1 MGRKHKSLEEL
12 TIRDNFMFVKVF
24 SDEEIAK
31 PFLKALLKIDIEQV
45 HIVGEAHQEAA
56 PNKKYIRFDVL
67 VKENGTDAAEG
78 KPGRVFDLEMQ
89 MVDTGEL
96 PKRARYYQGI
106 CDVETLASSHR
117 YKELKEQYVIF
128 LCPEDIFKKE
138 RPIYEFENREKSDHS
153 LTLGDLT
160 YKIFLNFSKYDAVTD
175 ESVRDYLKYFATD
188 EVSSAVTKAIQS
200 KVDFFHKDPKT
211 RSDYMTFEAMLEEE
225 RDEAREEGRAEGADS
240 RNKELAKA
248 FRDRGV
254 AIDVIV
260 DSTGL
265 TSEEIKA
272 L

>member
-31 PFLKALLKIDIEQV
+31 PFLKALLKIDIERV
-45 HIVGEAHQEAA
+45 TIVGEAQQLAN

-67 VKENGTDAAEG
+67 VRENGTDAAAG
-78 KPGRVFDLEMQ
+78 KLGRVFDLEMQ

-106 CDVETLASSHR
+106 CDIETLASSHR

-128 LCPEDIFKKE
+128 LCPEDIFGKE
-138 RPIYEFENREKSDHS
+138 RPIYEFENREKNDPS

-175 ESVRDYLKYFATD
+175 DSVRDYLKYFATD
-188 EVSSAVTKAIQS
+188 EATTAATLAIQD
-200 KVDFFHKDPKT
+200 KVDFFHRDPKT

-225 RDEAREEGRAEGADS
+225 RDEARKEERQLAEAEKLES
-240 RNKELAKA
+240 ARNLIGQGVSKE
-248 FRDRGV
+248 
-254 AIDVIV
+254 IVIR
-260 DSTGL
+260 SMRL
-265 TSEEIKA
+265 SEAQIKA